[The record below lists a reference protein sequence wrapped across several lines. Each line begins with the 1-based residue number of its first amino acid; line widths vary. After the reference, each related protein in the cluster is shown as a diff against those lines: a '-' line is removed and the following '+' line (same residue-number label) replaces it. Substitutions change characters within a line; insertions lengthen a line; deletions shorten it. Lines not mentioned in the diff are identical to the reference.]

1 MFPNNIQEKLNL
13 KTATIQQLLYYYF
26 YKNNT
31 EGFVLRYGEEQND
44 LFGGFTFKKSY
55 EDKYEKKFKIKNKQ
69 KINTHSSCWIE
80 ESVNQQNFSYIME
93 EVIQELPDINI
104 QKRGKLFIV
113 LIKNER
119 YEEASVLD
127 LLFRA
132 TMISQY
138 GCEVDFI
145 KLQLDVEDYDQVF
158 PSIGKY
164 HDTYQ
169 HEDN

>member
-1 MFPNNIQEKLNL
+1 
-13 KTATIQQLLYYYF
+13 
-26 YKNNT
+26 
-31 EGFVLRYGEEQND
+31 
-44 LFGGFTFKKSY
+44 
-55 EDKYEKKFKIKNKQ
+55 
-69 KINTHSSCWIE
+69 
-80 ESVNQQNFSYIME
+80 ME